1 MTTKRGKK
9 LLGVI
14 GVAVAA
20 VLLAGCGGDF
30 KLPTTPI
37 TMSIPQGRSG
47 TTRITITRERFDG
60 EVTFSV
66 TGAPTGV
73 TARFDPAKLGKG
85 VNETTLTLT
94 VADTV
99 ATQKYTLKV
108 VAQSGNKKKEQTLEL
123 TVQVKPDFTL
133 AANPTALTVKQGASG
148 TVTVNITRN
157 ATFTGPVALTLEGAP
172 AGVTGTFNPA
182 SATGA
187 SSTLTL
193 NVAATAAPG
202 AYNLTIRGRGDDNRI
217 DKTVTVRLTVEALPD
232 FSMALSPASVSLRP
246 GGTATVTVN
255 LTRVGGFADAVELSI
270 EGLPTGV
277 TASFEPTSVT
287 ANTAT
292 LTLTA
297 AATAAT
303 GTYPAITVRGVG
315 GGKNKTATL
324 SLTIAP

>member
-270 EGLPTGV
+270 EGSRPGSPPRLNP
-277 TASFEPTSVT
+277 
-287 ANTAT
+287 
-292 LTLTA
+292 
-297 AATAAT
+297 
-303 GTYPAITVRGVG
+303 RR
-315 GGKNKTATL
+315 
-324 SLTIAP
+324 

>member
-9 LLGVI
+9 LLGAI
-14 GVAVAA
+14 GIAVAA
-20 VLLAGCGGDF
+20 VLLVGCGGDF

-37 TMSIPQGRSG
+37 TMSVPQGRSG
-47 TTRITITRERFDG
+47 TTKITFTREKFTG
-60 EVTFSV
+60 EVSFSL
-66 TGAPTGV
+66 TGAPSGV
-73 TARFDPAKLGKG
+73 TYKFDPAKTDTKG
-85 VNETTLTLT
+85 TETTLTVT

-157 ATFTGPVALTLEGAP
+157 ATFTGAVALTLEGAP

-202 AYNLTIRGRGDDNRI
+202 TPTLTIRGKGDGI

-232 FSMALSPASVSLRP
+232 FSMTLNPGSVSLKP

-255 LTRVGGFADAVELSI
+255 LNRVGGFADAVELSI

-277 TASFEPTSVT
+277 TPAFDSTSVT

-297 AATAAT
+297 AATATT
-303 GTYPAITVRGVG
+303 GTYSVTVRGIG

>member
-47 TTRITITRERFDG
+47 TTKITITRERFDG

-108 VAQSGNKKKEQTLEL
+108 VAQSGNRKKEQNLEL

-133 AANPTALTVKQGASG
+133 AATPTALTVRQGASG

-157 ATFTGPVALTLEGAP
+157 ATFTGAVALTLEGAP
-172 AGVTGTFNPA
+172 AGVTGTFSPA
-182 SATGA
+182 SVTGA

-193 NVAATAAPG
+193 NVATTAVAG
-202 AYNLTIRGRGDDNRI
+202 AYTLTIRGRGDGI

-232 FSMALSPASVSLRP
+232 FSMALSPAAVTLRP

-277 TASFEPTSVT
+277 TATFEPTSVT

-297 AATAAT
+297 AATAAP
-303 GTYPAITVRGVG
+303 GTYPAITVRGIG
-315 GGKNKTATL
+315 GGKNKTANL

>member
-47 TTRITITRERFDG
+47 TTKITITRERFDN

-133 AANPTALTVKQGASG
+133 AVNPTALTVKQGASG

-157 ATFTGPVALTLEGAP
+157 ATFTGAVALTLEGAP
-172 AGVTGTFNPA
+172 AGVTGTFSPA

-303 GTYPAITVRGVG
+303 GMYQAITVRGVG